1 MEFRRVLFRSV
12 SGARTRPGDLL
23 GHHASAGPTAEP
35 PDLRLE
41 VEPACPEVQVT
52 PPTPASVVGG
62 TGLEPAWAAQLP
74 AAMADLDDHATG
86 CEPHTRYGRAGNL
99 EHPVECDGDAHVFP
113 SPGKLGWLG
122 VAQPNRGTTPARL

>member
-23 GHHASAGPTAEP
+23 GHHASAGPAAEP

-41 VEPACPEVQVT
+41 EEPACPEVQVT

-62 TGLEPAWAAQLP
+62 TGLCPARAAQLQ

-86 CEPHTRYGRAGNL
+86 REPHTRHRRAG
-99 EHPVECDGDAHVFP
+99 HPHAPV
-113 SPGKLGWLG
+113 
-122 VAQPNRGTTPARL
+122 